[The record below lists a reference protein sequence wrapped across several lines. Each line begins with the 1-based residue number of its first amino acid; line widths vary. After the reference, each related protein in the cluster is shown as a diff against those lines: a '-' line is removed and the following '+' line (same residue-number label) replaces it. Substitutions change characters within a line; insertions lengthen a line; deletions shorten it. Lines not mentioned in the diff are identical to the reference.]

1 MSGLAGQ
8 ATDIDIAAREI
19 LRIRERINDILV
31 SHSGQPVKRIEDELL
46 APLDAETREELHEL
60 LVRLAEHH
68 EPRFAPP
75 LGYDTHWSRLI
86 DAGVGGMILLFRTIV
101 SPDLAERLARCIW
114 PLLLSGP
121 TVCAVAAIASRL
133 GGVGAG
139 RAALLAALTTLP
151 LLPIFRPGEID
162 HHNLQVMLA
171 LTIVACAMWSERPY
185 MAAAAGLAGGVLLS
199 VGLEAAH
206 ILAAVAATFGLLIVF
221 DPAWRRPAAEF
232 GSTLTLSTLAG
243 YLALTPGA
251 FRFASAC
258 DALAVNSAVAV
269 AVGGAGIVA
278 VAWFGG
284 TWTRGMREFWRSAS
298 TSRSSRAACMVRLA

>member
-1 MSGLAGQ
+1 MLLRQSAPADPRLSVAEAAVVWLVPVAAVAVLYWGRLDESFASPDNLMRLVQVRGLLDG
-8 ATDIDIAAREI
+8 
-19 LRIRERINDILV
+19 
-31 SHSGQPVKRIEDELL
+31 
-46 APLDAETREELHEL
+46 APWFDP
-60 LVRLAEHH
+60 H

-151 LLPIFRPGEID
+151 LLPIVRPGEID

-171 LTIVACAMWSERPY
+171 LRIVAFAMWHELPY
-185 MAAAAGLAGGVLLS
+185 MAAG
-199 VGLEAAH
+199 
-206 ILAAVAATFGLLIVF
+206 
-221 DPAWRRPAAEF
+221 
-232 GSTLTLSTLAG
+232 
-243 YLALTPGA
+243 
-251 FRFASAC
+251 
-258 DALAVNSAVAV
+258 
-269 AVGGAGIVA
+269 
-278 VAWFGG
+278 
-284 TWTRGMREFWRSAS
+284 
-298 TSRSSRAACMVRLA
+298 